1 MNTEGRVCVLS
12 SYIVAHQHPLSHIF
26 RDATAAFSKHR
37 SRGLAARSTANTT
50 VTSEAGQLIDP
61 FLLTSWLSLTSP
73 WIGTVLVKMSAWCSQ
88 TISLWY
94 GSYSGRVG
102 EKLLD
107 KHRQDCTGTTLQEAR
122 NISAHITDYFMM
134 LYSEV
139 YSLSPCATLAFFI

>member
-1 MNTEGRVCVLS
+1 MCVLS

-26 RDATAAFSKHR
+26 RDAAAAFSKHR
-37 SRGLAARSTANTT
+37 SRELAERSTANTT
-50 VTSEAGQLIDP
+50 VTSAARKLINP
-61 FLLTSWLSLTSP
+61 FLLTLWLSLNSP
-73 WIGTVLVKMSAWCSQ
+73 WTGTVLGKTSAWYSQ

-94 GSYSGRVG
+94 GSYSGGVG

-107 KHRQDCTGTTLQEAR
+107 KHRQGYSGRTLQEAR
-122 NISAHITDYFMM
+122 NISVHITDYFMM